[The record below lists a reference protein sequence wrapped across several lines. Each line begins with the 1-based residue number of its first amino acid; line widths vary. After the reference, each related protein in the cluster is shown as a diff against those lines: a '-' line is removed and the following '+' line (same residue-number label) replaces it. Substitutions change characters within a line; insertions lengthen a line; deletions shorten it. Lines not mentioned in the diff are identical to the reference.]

1 MFWLIETSEQFKR
14 LSEESSGEYFML
26 PVYRHPEIHPAIY
39 TPLFLYVHDL
49 KHDRDYIINFCHS
62 QALSVD
68 ILLVK
73 EWVKTLEIIYT
84 PDRKAFNHFCY
95 NAHTRDLNLVEMPE
109 IKKTNH
115 TVNQYS
121 QRFYEDIDLNN
132 IIPVV
137 KHLEQCQE
145 IYQAYSNIINKYQ
158 PNPYHQDLSDVFWF
172 IERNAIKVNS
182 AFERYFELKRPFL
195 SLINSW
201 VFSQYNLNTTTGRP
215 SNTFNSLN
223 FAALNKENGCRSV
236 FIPRNDF
243 LIELDLTAYHPTLI
257 AQKVGYESKT
267 GDIYQDFA
275 DEFGMDRAEAKNLVF
290 KQLYGHIFD
299 QYKDFEFFKL
309 TQNLIQEYWKV
320 FENKG
325 KVMIPETGKVFL
337 KKDLGAMN
345 PQKLFNYII
354 QHTETFNNV
363 AILKEMFYLLNSRA
377 SKVILY
383 TYDAVLIDAA
393 KEDKEIIKQILNI
406 FEQKQLKIKISY
418 GTDYNNLSSL

>member
-1 MFWLIETSEQFKR
+1 M
-14 LSEESSGEYFML
+14 
-26 PVYRHPEIHPAIY
+26 
-39 TPLFLYVHDL
+39 
-49 KHDRDYIINFCHS
+49 
-62 QALSVD
+62 
-68 ILLVK
+68 
-73 EWVKTLEIIYT
+73 
-84 PDRKAFNHFCY
+84 
-95 NAHTRDLNLVEMPE
+95 
-109 IKKTNH
+109 
-115 TVNQYS
+115 
-121 QRFYEDIDLNN
+121 
-132 IIPVV
+132 
-137 KHLEQCQE
+137 
-145 IYQAYSNIINKYQ
+145 
-158 PNPYHQDLSDVFWF
+158 
-172 IERNAIKVNS
+172 
-182 AFERYFELKRPFL
+182 
-195 SLINSW
+195 
-201 VFSQYNLNTTTGRP
+201 
-215 SNTFNSLN
+215 
-223 FAALNKENGCRSV
+223 
-236 FIPRNDF
+236 
-243 LIELDLTAYHPTLI
+243 ELDLTAYHPTLI
-257 AQKVGYESKT
+257 AQKIGYESKT

-325 KVMIPETGKVFL
+325 KVVIPETGKVFL
-337 KKDLGAMN
+337 KKDLGVMN

-363 AILKEMFYLLNSRA
+363 AILKEMFYLLNNRA

>member
-39 TPLFLYVHDL
+39 APLFLYVHDI
-49 KHDRDYIINFCHS
+49 KDQKDYIINFFHS
-62 QALSVD
+62 QALTID

-73 EWVKTLEIIYT
+73 GWVKTLEVIYT

-95 NAHTRDLNLVEMPE
+95 NPNTRDLNLVEMPE

-121 QRFYEDIDLNN
+121 QRFYEDPDLNN
-132 IIPVV
+132 IIPIV

-158 PNPYHQDLSDVFWF
+158 PNPYHEDFSDVFWF
-172 IERNAIKVNS
+172 IERNALKVNS

-195 SLINSW
+195 SLMNTW
-201 VFSQYNLNTTTGRP
+201 VFTQYNLNTTTGRP

-243 LIELDLTAYHPTLI
+243 LMELDLTAYHPTLI

-275 DEFGMDRAEAKNLVF
+275 DEFNMDRSEAKNLVF
-290 KQLYGHIFD
+290 KQLYGHVFD

-309 TQNLIQEYWKV
+309 TQDLIKEYWKV

-325 KVMIPETGKVFL
+325 KIVIPETGKVFL
-337 KKDLGAMN
+337 KKELGEMN

-363 AILKEMFYLLNSRA
+363 AILKEIFYIINNRA
-377 SKVILY
+377 TKVVLY
-383 TYDAVLIDAA
+383 TYDAVLLDVS
-393 KEDKEIIKQILNI
+393 KEDKEIIKQILSI
-406 FEQKQLKIKISY
+406 FEQKQLKVKISY
-418 GTDYNNLSSL
+418 GPDYNNLSSL

>member
-1 MFWLIETSEQFKR
+1 MFWLIETSDQFKR
-14 LSEESSGEYFML
+14 LSEEGSGEYFML

-39 TPLFLYVHDL
+39 APLFLYVHDI
-49 KHDRDYIINFCHS
+49 KDQKDYIINFFHS
-62 QALSVD
+62 QALAID

-73 EWVKTLEIIYT
+73 EWVKTLDIIYT
-84 PDRKAFNHFCY
+84 PDRKAFSHFCY
-95 NAHTRDLNLVEMPE
+95 NPNTRDLNLVEIPE

-121 QRFYEDIDLNN
+121 QRFYEDPDLNN
-132 IIPVV
+132 IIPIV

-158 PNPYHQDLSDVFWF
+158 PNPYHEDFSDVFWF
-172 IERNAIKVNS
+172 IERNGIKVNS

-195 SLINSW
+195 SLMNTW

-243 LIELDLTAYHPTLI
+243 LMELDLTAYHPTLI

-275 DEFGMDRAEAKNLVF
+275 DEFNMDRSEAKNLVF
-290 KQLYGHIFD
+290 KQLYGHVFD

-325 KVMIPETGKVFL
+325 KIVIPETGKVFL
-337 KKDLGAMN
+337 KKELGEMN

-363 AILKEMFYLLNSRA
+363 AILKEIFYIINNRA
-377 SKVILY
+377 TKVILY
-383 TYDAVLIDAA
+383 TYDAVLIDVS
-393 KEDKEIIKQILNI
+393 KEDKEIIRQILDI
-406 FEQKQLKIKISY
+406 FEQKQLKVKISY
-418 GTDYNNLSSL
+418 GPDYNNLSSL

>member
-1 MFWLIETSEQFKR
+1 MFWLIETSDQFKR
-14 LSEESSGEYFML
+14 LSEEGSGEYFML

-39 TPLFLYVHDL
+39 APLFLYVHDI
-49 KHDRDYIINFCHS
+49 KDQKDYIINFFHS
-62 QALSVD
+62 QALAID

-73 EWVKTLEIIYT
+73 EWVKTLDIIYT
-84 PDRKAFNHFCY
+84 PDRKAFSHFCY
-95 NAHTRDLNLVEMPE
+95 NPNTRDLNLVEIPE

-121 QRFYEDIDLNN
+121 QRFYEDPDLNN
-132 IIPVV
+132 IIPIV

-158 PNPYHQDLSDVFWF
+158 PNPYHEDFSDVFWF
-172 IERNAIKVNS
+172 IERNGIKVNS

-195 SLINSW
+195 SLMNTW

-243 LIELDLTAYHPTLI
+243 LMELDLTAYHPTLI

-275 DEFGMDRAEAKNLVF
+275 DEFNMDRSEAKNLVF
-290 KQLYGHIFD
+290 KQLYGHVFD

-325 KVMIPETGKVFL
+325 KIVIPETGKVFL
-337 KKDLGAMN
+337 KKELGEMN

-393 KEDKEIIKQILNI
+393 KEDKEIIRQILDI
-406 FEQKQLKIKISY
+406 FERKQLKVKISY
-418 GTDYNNLSSL
+418 GRDYNNLSSL